1 MTSDTANAY
10 LRTQVMTASP
20 EQLRLMLLEG
30 AIKFARQGREA
41 ITRKDHE
48 NVYNGF
54 SRARNIVLELTN
66 TKPDVDP
73 TLRSRIQGLYTFIYM
88 QLVDASFERDT
99 SKADKAIELLE
110 YERET
115 WVLAM
120 QRAAELRNAGAAP
133 VTTTPLALVPS
144 EASQPARPSLSL
156 QG

>member
-41 ITRKDHE
+41 ITKKDHE

-73 TLRSRIQGLYTFIYM
+73 KTLEGPVHELCCASLLTDALRRSPGF
-88 QLVDASFERDT
+88 
-99 SKADKAIELLE
+99 
-110 YERET
+110 
-115 WVLAM
+115 
-120 QRAAELRNAGAAP
+120 
-133 VTTTPLALVPS
+133 
-144 EASQPARPSLSL
+144 
-156 QG
+156 